1 MQFSNSM
8 RKSVILLLL
17 AASLSVTGCDFF
29 RVLAGRPTS
38 KDIDA
43 KRVMIMKAEE
53 AALQAR
59 LDSIRRAEE
68 KVVAD
73 SLAALDSLN
82 AHGLVMSD
90 ASRLGGLVD
99 EGLPSRYH
107 IIIGVFR
114 EKANAR
120 KLALQAEESGFS
132 ARLIECKRGMIAV
145 GVCPSDRI
153 TQIYENLQRLRNEA
167 FCPKDSWI
175 LLNE

>member
-1 MQFSNSM
+1 
-8 RKSVILLLL
+8 
-17 AASLSVTGCDFF
+17 
-29 RVLAGRPTS
+29 
-38 KDIDA
+38 
-43 KRVMIMKAEE
+43 MKAEE

-59 LDSIRRAEE
+59 LDSIRKAEE

-99 EGLPSRYH
+99 EGLASRYH

-145 GVCPSDRI
+145 GVLGKSAGTWFAVSALIAVVASVFVSLFFAPAAYLSLKTAFDSKPAKGVYVGAKKTSTKVKKAPSSI
-153 TQIYENLQRLRNEA
+153 TPRR
-167 FCPKDSWI
+167 
-175 LLNE
+175 